1 MGDDWFD
8 LNNIVSLQRILIND
22 LSGNTSVDAQRAINN
37 VALTLSDLS
46 TSINE
51 SSVSPTLTHQ
61 EQVNTILEREN
72 NRLVDRKKAID
83 QAETGQKRLVDLTT
97 NATLRNKAINKM
109 YVVITIA
116 ILCYLGI
123 RVLVNSGMVPEKITD
138 ILFIILVTGSV
149 IMLINM
155 YYDHERRNNMDYNMI
170 DLGEPKQLVGTSAD
184 SKTASGKNLLES
196 RFNGC
201 VKDACC
207 SDGTSFNDK
216 YSICVPNL
224 PPFDSTGTINNNNYA
239 QYKYFIASKSWE
251 NADTKCGVDKYSS
264 TELACG
270 NTVAGFTTISATSD
284 YAKPN
289 NPSEMVDYNLY
300 K

>member
-8 LNNIVSLQRILIND
+8 LNNIVSLQRNLIND
-22 LSGNTSVDAQRAINN
+22 LSGNSSLGAQRAINN
-37 VALTLSDLS
+37 VAGNLSALS
-46 TSINE
+46 SSIDQ
-51 SSVSPTLTHQ
+51 SSVLPTLTYQ

-72 NRLVDRKKAID
+72 GRLADRKKAID
-83 QAETGQKRLVDLTT
+83 QAEMGQKRLVDLTT
-97 NATLRNKAINKM
+97 NATLRNKAMNKI

-123 RVLVNSGMVPEKITD
+123 RLLINYEMVPEKVTD
-138 ILFIILVTGSV
+138 ILFIILVTGST
-149 IMLINM
+149 ILIINM
-155 YYDHERRNNMDYNMI
+155 YYDYDRRNNMDYNMI
-170 DLGEPKQLVGTSAD
+170 DLGDPKQLTGSAAATD
-184 SKTASGKNLLES
+184 AAAAKNLLES

-201 VKDACC
+201 VKEACC
-207 SDGTSFNDK
+207 TEGSSFNEK

-224 PPFDSTGTINNNNYA
+224 PPFDSPGITTTNFT

-251 NADTKCGVDKYSS
+251 NADTKCGVGKYSI

-284 YAKPN
+284 
-289 NPSEMVDYNLY
+289 
-300 K
+300 

>member
-8 LNNIVSLQRILIND
+8 LNNIVSLQRNLIND

-37 VALTLSDLS
+37 VAGNLSDLS
-46 TSINE
+46 SSINK
-51 SSVSPTLTHQ
+51 SSVLPTLTYQ
-61 EQVNTILEREN
+61 DQVNTILEREN
-72 NRLVDRKKAID
+72 GRLVDRKKAID
-83 QAETGQKRLVDLTT
+83 QAEIGQKRMVDLTT

>member
-8 LNNIVSLQRILIND
+8 LNNIVSLQRKLIKD
-22 LSGNTSVDAQRAINN
+22 LSGNSSYEAKRAINN
-37 VALTLSDLS
+37 VAGDLS
-46 TSINE
+46 ELSSSIDN
-51 SSVSPTLTHQ
+51 SSVLPTLTYQ
-61 EQVNTILEREN
+61 DEVNAILEREN
-72 NRLVDRKKAID
+72 GRLADRKNAID
-83 QAETGQKRLVDLTT
+83 QAELGQKRLVDLTT
-97 NATLRNKAINKM
+97 NATLRNKAMNKI

-123 RVLVNSGMVPEKITD
+123 RFLINSGMVPEKVTD

-149 IMLINM
+149 ILIINM
-155 YYDHERRNNMDYNMI
+155 YYDYDRRNNMDYNMI
-170 DLGEPKQLVGTSAD
+170 DLGKPNQLAGSA
-184 SKTASGKNLLES
+184 SATNAAEKNLLES

-201 VKDACC
+201 VKEACC
-207 SDGTSFNDK
+207 TDGSTFNEK

-224 PPFDSTGTINNNNYA
+224 PPFDSPGITTNNFT

-251 NADTKCGVDKYSS
+251 NADTNCGVGKYSL
-264 TELACG
+264 TDLACG

-289 NPSEMVDYNLY
+289 SPSEIVDYNLY

>member
-8 LNNIVSLQRILIND
+8 LNNIVSLQRNLIKD
-22 LSGNTSVDAQRAINN
+22 LSGNSSVVAQRAVNN
-37 VALTLSDLS
+37 VASDLS
-46 TSINE
+46 LLSGSIDN
-51 SSVSPTLTHQ
+51 SSVLPTLTYQ
-61 EQVNTILEREN
+61 EQVNAILEREN
-72 NRLVDRKKAID
+72 GRLADRKNAID
-83 QAETGQKRLVDLTT
+83 QAEMGQKRLVDLTT
-97 NATLRNKAINKM
+97 NATLRNKAMNKI

-123 RVLVNSGMVPEKITD
+123 RLLINSGMVPEKVTD
-138 ILFIILVTGSV
+138 ILFIILVTGSA
-149 IMLINM
+149 ILIINM
-155 YYDHERRNNMDYNMI
+155 YYDYDRRNNMDYNMI
-170 DLGEPKQLVGTSAD
+170 DLGEPKKLTGSA
-184 SKTASGKNLLES
+184 TATDAAAKNLLES

-201 VKDACC
+201 VKEACC
-207 SDGTSFNDK
+207 TDGSTFNEK
-216 YSICVPNL
+216 YSVCVPNL
-224 PPFDSTGTINNNNYA
+224 PPFDSTGTINTGNYA

-251 NADTKCGVDKYSS
+251 NADTKCGVGKYSL

-289 NPSEMVDYNLY
+289 SPSEMVDYNLY

>member
-8 LNNIVSLQRILIND
+8 LNNIVSLQRNLIND
-22 LSGNTSVDAQRAINN
+22 LSGNSSLGAQRAINN
-37 VALTLSDLS
+37 VAGNLSALS
-46 TSINE
+46 SSIDQ
-51 SSVSPTLTHQ
+51 SSVLPTLTYQ

-72 NRLVDRKKAID
+72 GRLADRKKAID
-83 QAETGQKRLVDLTT
+83 QAEMGQKRLVDLTT

-123 RVLVNSGMVPEKITD
+123 RLLINYEMVPEKVTD
-138 ILFIILVTGSV
+138 ILFIILVTGST
-149 IMLINM
+149 ILIINM
-155 YYDHERRNNMDYNMI
+155 YYDYDRRNNMDYNMI
-170 DLGEPKQLVGTSAD
+170 DLGDPKQLTGSAAATD
-184 SKTASGKNLLES
+184 AAAAKNLLES

-201 VKDACC
+201 VKEACC
-207 SDGTSFNDK
+207 TEGSSFNEK

-224 PPFDSTGTINNNNYA
+224 PPFDSPGITTTNFT

-251 NADTKCGVDKYSS
+251 NADTKCGVGKYSI